1 MRTKLSI
8 LLLIISLA
16 IPVSAQDLLDL
27 LGNQALKA
35 AGAKG
40 TKLMEAVDSVDFQF
54 AISVNE
60 NAGFFDIEHKG
71 ETWRQI
77 LYQQKEQRDKTAVDI
92 ARDTLERGV
101 EWYGIKRYEKAE
113 RAFLSATS
121 FLEKRGLTNEVV
133 YLRALSNLG
142 LIYLT
147 QGRTLDAEKV
157 ITRTLRMSEEA
168 MGKNSAAYVA
178 NVNNMARLHQA
189 TGKYNEAEKEF
200 NEGLSL
206 CESAFGPGKAQALL
220 LNNKAM
226 LFLAIGRYQEAAAL
240 MNQAIAASSLA
251 PKKKKFLFQGEG
263 FDNRKFQTN
272 LAFIHQISGDYASA
286 EATFRAVVA
295 GFGQVGKGK
304 ERSTPEYAGI
314 LNQIGI
320 LYVQMGKMDKVEELL
335 KASMNIYKERYTEN
349 NIYTAKVMNDLGNFY
364 RINARYS
371 EAEAQLTKALTIREA
386 LLGTNH
392 PQYVRS
398 LEDVSIL
405 YWKSGKL
412 DKAYTS
418 YKQVMDKSLDFI
430 NRYFPPMSEAEKSNY
445 WEITAPRFQRFYNF
459 ALETSA
465 ANPNIAADFFNYH
478 LATKALLLSST
489 NRIKESILASN
500 DKQLVSMYEQ
510 WQGNKELLVKLYAYS
525 KAKLK
530 AQSIDLAKLEQETNT
545 LEKQISERS
554 ALFVLGFFN
563 QPVQLKDVQQFLNDG
578 EAIVDIIR
586 LKTFQQ
592 DFTNEV
598 QYVAFVLKKGMN
610 VPALVKLDNGADM
623 EGRSMEFYKRAVT
636 KGVPDDVSYGKFWAK
651 IEEQLNGI
659 KTIYF
664 SPDGAYNK
672 LNINTLKNEKG
683 EYLIS
688 KHDVVLLG
696 NSKDLIRIKSKK
708 STGKMVNAFLLGFP
722 DYATDKV
729 VPLPGTK
736 KEIEAIAK
744 LLTSSGYKVTQH
756 LAQQATEENI
766 KEASGQGL
774 VHIATHG
781 FFSPE
786 KEVRDGS
793 VFGIHTENASNNPLL
808 RSGLM
813 MANISESNPELN
825 ADMSS
830 TENGVL
836 TAYEAMNLNLTGT
849 SLVILSACETGLGE
863 VKSGEGVY
871 GLQRA
876 FLVAGAE
883 TLIMSL
889 WKVDDEATQQLMT
902 NFYTNWLKTGNKQ
915 AAFKEAQLQL
925 MTKFPEPYYWGAF
938 VMVGN

>member
-1 MRTKLSI
+1 MPKLCLVLFLFAS
-8 LLLIISLA
+8 SLTH
-16 IPVSAQDLLDL
+16 AQDLLDL
-27 LGNQALKA
+27 LGNKALQA

-40 TKLMEAVDSVDFQF
+40 TKLMQSVDSVDFQF
-54 AISVNE
+54 AVSVNE
-60 NAGFFDIEHKG
+60 NAGFFDIEQKG
-71 ETWRQI
+71 ETWKQI
-77 LYQQKEQRDKTAVDI
+77 LYQQKTQQDKTIVDI

-101 EWYGIKRYEKAE
+101 EWYGIRRYEKAE
-113 RAFLSATS
+113 KAFLSSTNLLAN
-121 FLEKRGLTNEVV
+121 RGMTNEMV

-157 ITRTLRMSEEA
+157 ITRTLSMSETA
-168 MGKNSAAYVA
+168 LGKSSPAYVA
-178 NVNNMARLHQA
+178 NLNNLAKLHQT

-200 NEGLSL
+200 NEAIAL
-206 CESAFGPGKAQALL
+206 CDKVFGVGKAKAIL

-226 LFLAIGRYQEAAAL
+226 LFLAIGRYKEAVSIMAD
-240 MNQAIAASSLA
+240 AITTSGQA
-251 PKKKKFLFQGEG
+251 PKKFFGGES
-263 FDNRKFQTN
+263 FDNRKFQIN
-272 LAFIHQISGDYASA
+272 LAFIQQISGDYVSA
-286 EATFRAVVA
+286 ETNFRAIEA
-295 GFGQVGKGK
+295 AFK
-304 ERSTPEYAGI
+304 EKEKNTAEYAGV
-314 LNQIGI
+314 LNQVGI
-320 LYVQMGKMDKVEELL
+320 LYVQMGKMDKVEAIL
-335 KASMNIYKERYTEN
+335 KAAIKIYKDRYTEN

-364 RINARYS
+364 RINARYA
-371 EAEAQLTKALTIREA
+371 EAEAQLTKALSIREA

-398 LEDVSIL
+398 LEDVAIL

-445 WEITAPRFQRFYNF
+445 WEIAAPRFQRFYNF

-465 ANPNIAADFFNYH
+465 TNPNVAADFFNYH

-489 NRIKESILASN
+489 NRIKESIRASN
-500 DKQLVSMYEQ
+500 DKQLVTLYEQ

-530 AQSIDLAKLEQETNT
+530 AQSIDLPKLEQETNN

-554 ALFVLGFFN
+554 ALFVSGFSN
-563 QPVQLKDVQQFLNDG
+563 QSIQLKDVQQFLSDN

-592 DFTNEV
+592 DFTNDV
-598 QYVAFVLKKGMN
+598 QYVAFVLKKGMT
-610 VPALVKLDNGADM
+610 VPTLVRLENGTDL
-623 EGRSMEFYKRAVT
+623 EGRAMEFYKRAVT
-636 KGVPDDVSYGKFWAK
+636 KGVPDDVSYGKFWAR
-651 IEEQLNGI
+651 IEEQVSGI

-683 EYLIS
+683 EYLIT

-708 STGKMVNAFLLGFP
+708 NPGKMVNAFLVGFP
-722 DYATDKV
+722 DYANDKIN
-729 VPLPGTK
+729 PLPGTK
-736 KEIEAIAK
+736 KEIEAISK
-744 LLTSSGYKVTQH
+744 LLTTSGYKVTQH
-756 LAQQATEENI
+756 LEKNATEENV
-766 KEASGQGL
+766 KDASGQGL
-774 VHIATHG
+774 IHIATHG
-781 FFSPE
+781 FFAPE
-786 KEVRDGS
+786 KEIRDGS
-793 VFGIHTENASNNPLL
+793 VFGITAENATNNPLL
-808 RSGLM
+808 RSGLI
-813 MANISESNPELN
+813 MASVKESNPELN
-825 ADMSS
+825 ADMSN

-889 WKVDDEATQQLMT
+889 WKVDDEGTQQLMT
-902 NFYTNWLKTGNKQ
+902 NFYTNWLKSGNKQ